1 MQYDRSS
8 GNVLVLMSATT
19 AFSAI
24 PGVTQL
30 THVSD
35 GISNTL
41 QALMRIL
48 LEVRIIDLVTECGER
63 HLMQ

>member
-1 MQYDRSS
+1 MIAVLVH
-8 GNVLVLMSATT
+8 VLVLSGTT

-24 PGVTQL
+24 RVGVTQL

-48 LEVRIIDLVTECGER
+48 LEVRIIDLVTECGKW
-63 HLMQ
+63 HLML

>member
-1 MQYDRSS
+1 MIA
-8 GNVLVLMSATT
+8 VLVHILVLMSGTT

-24 PGVTQL
+24 RVGVTQL
-30 THVSD
+30 TYVSD

-48 LEVRIIDLVTECGER
+48 LEVRIMECGKW
-63 HLMQ
+63 HLMH